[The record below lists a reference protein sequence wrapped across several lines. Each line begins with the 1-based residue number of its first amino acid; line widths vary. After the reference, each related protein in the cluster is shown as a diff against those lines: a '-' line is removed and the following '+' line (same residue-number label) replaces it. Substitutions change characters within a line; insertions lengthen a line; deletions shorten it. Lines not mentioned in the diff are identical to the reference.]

1 VADLTALQVQHPEW
15 NLVDAMD
22 APNGGTWAL
31 GADGG
36 VFALDGAPFF
46 GSYWNIAPEGRQ
58 GTRSFRRIEFNPAS
72 GGYSL
77 ISDRG
82 ERYEAQFGDPNYK
95 PPGSTPDTATTPPP
109 AVVPP
114 PPAVDANQV
123 TLTGLLKTM
132 GLDTIVDKAWA
143 FWTDM
148 GATATTAAINIWIR
162 DQPEFIAKFP
172 AMKDLEAKG
181 IYWSPADY
189 MKYTQGV
196 NEVMSRT
203 GAPKEL
209 WDDPED
215 YAKLLRNGWSLDEV
229 VDAATQAEN
238 AVLNL
243 PPEVKAQA
251 RAWNL
256 NDGDLLAIWLNP
268 DKGLT
273 LAQRKATEG
282 QLQIGAGVTSAGL
295 GGITQAQA
303 EAMRLNVGVEGVT
316 RGLETYA
323 GQGALL
329 AETAGE
335 TMAGEELGAGD
346 VISAV
351 GGTTAERA
359 ASGRKIERRRE
370 SRKAAFGGGGGAAGG
385 GQGTTGLGSSR

>member
-1 VADLTALQVQHPEW
+1 VADLAALRAQHPEW
-15 NLVDAMD
+15 NLVDAVD

-46 GSYWNIAPEGRQ
+46 GSYPGLPEGARQ
-58 GTRSFRRIEFNPAS
+58 GTRTFARIEFNPTS

-77 ISDRG
+77 ISDTG
-82 ERYEAQFGDPNYK
+82 QRYEAEFGDPNYK
-95 PPGSTPDTATTPPP
+95 TPGTKDDT
-109 AVVPP
+109 VVPP
-114 PPAVDANQV
+114 PGTPAPPAVDASQV

-132 GLDTIVDKAWA
+132 GLDTIVDKAWQY
-143 FWTDM
+143 WTDM
-148 GATATTAAINIWIR
+148 GATADMTAVNVWIR

-181 IYWSPADY
+181 IFWSPADY
-189 MKYTQGV
+189 LQYTQGV
-196 NEVMSRT
+196 NAVMSRT

-215 YAKLLRNGWSLDEV
+215 YAKLLRNDWSLDEV
-229 VDAATQAEN
+229 TEAATAAEN

-251 RAWNL
+251 RAWGL
-256 NDGDLLAIWLNP
+256 GDGDLVALWLNP
-268 DKGLT
+268 DKGRT
-273 LAQRKATEG
+273 LAERKVTEG
-282 QLQIGAGVTSAGL
+282 QLQIGAGVTTAGF
-295 GGITQAQA
+295 GNISQAQA
-303 EAMRLNVGVEGVT
+303 EAMRLNVGAEGVA
-316 RGLETYA
+316 RGLEAYA

-335 TMAGEELGAGD
+335 TRAGEELGATD
-346 VISAV
+346 VLGAV

-359 ASGRKIERRRE
+359 ASAGKIERRRGA
-370 SRKAAFGGGGGAAGG
+370 RKAAFEGGGGAAGG
-385 GQGTTGLGSSR
+385 GAGTQGLGSAR